1 MATFSSLDQ
10 IRSLIVSPC
19 HFTQHCRFHKIVE
32 SGANES
38 RVVLEDLSGN
48 GILVNGNI
56 MAEISLRSGTSKRGT
71 TTILL
76 EDGDELQFFHCP
88 NLTYKFVLISA
99 VDASSGM
106 QVETS
111 PKSVRRYKG
120 RDHSAFAVVLG
131 VAVTA
136 KCPDGGFE
144 IASKLR
150 LRKKG
155 ILGLLSLPRSI
166 LIHIV
171 QFLSCISLQRT
182 MSYRLGKKSHSKDV
196 TSSSISHDGA
206 FIVTSS
212 TDKTVRL
219 WRAFDGKLLRT
230 FEVGCSVMTCAF
242 SPVNNDVFLCGTWN
256 GTVLMWNCTTGTTT
270 QMYFGHARP
279 CMCVQF
285 SPDSNMF
292 VSASSN
298 GDVFLWDTETGIRKK
313 SLGNG
318 VHPVF
323 TCCFSP
329 CGNFVLE
336 GGGDKAL
343 RLWDTATGVCNKLL
357 EGHTDPVMACA
368 FSPCGKEA
376 VSGSRD
382 VTARIWNITSGTLLR
397 VLRGHAFGVHSCC
410 YHPQGNIVV
419 TGGYDEKI
427 CLWNPTTGAQIM
439 SLNGHEGWIRTVC
452 ISGDGTFL
460 ISGGSDRSVNVWLL
474 KLDSSDIAVQACHT

>member
-1 MATFSSLDQ
+1 
-10 IRSLIVSPC
+10 
-19 HFTQHCRFHKIVE
+19 
-32 SGANES
+32 
-38 RVVLEDLSGN
+38 
-48 GILVNGNI
+48 VNGNI
-56 MAEISLRSGTSKRGT
+56 TAEISLRRGTSRRGT
-71 TTILL
+71 KTILL
-76 EDGDELQFFHCP
+76 EDGDELQFSPSKHEK
-88 NLTYKFVLISA
+88 LTYKFVTISA
-99 VDASSGM
+99 VDASPSSLGM
-106 QVETS
+106 QVERS

-120 RDHSAFAVVLG
+120 RDHSAFAVALG
-131 VAVTA
+131 VGLPKITT
-136 KCPDGGFE
+136 
-144 IASKLR
+144 KLH

-166 LIHIV
+166 LIYIV
-171 QFLSCISLQRT
+171 QFLSCISIQRT
-182 MSYRLGKKSHSKDV
+182 MSYRIGKKSHSKDV

-230 FEVGCSVMTCAF
+230 FEVGCSVMTVAF
-242 SPVNNDVFLCGTWN
+242 SPVNNNVFLCGAWN
-256 GTVLMWNCTTGTTT
+256 GTVLMWDCTTGTTT
-270 QMYFGHARP
+270 QKYFGHVKP

-318 VHPVF
+318 VHAVF

-336 GGGDKAL
+336 GGGDKEL
-343 RLWDTATGVCNKLL
+343 RLWDTATGDCNKLL
-357 EGHTDPVMACA
+357 KGHTDPVMACA

-382 VTARIWNITSGTLLR
+382 ETARIWNLISGTTLR
-397 VLRGHAFGVHSCC
+397 VLRGNAFGVHSCC
-410 YHPQGNIVV
+410 YQPQGNIVV

-427 CLWNPTTGAQIM
+427 CLWNPTTGAQIT

-460 ISGGSDRSVNVWLL
+460 ISGGSDRAVNMWLL
-474 KLDSSDIAVQACHT
+474 KLDAPDIAVQAQACYT